1 VKRLSLLV
9 VVALLATSLVAGC
22 VGEVKT
28 YTDSGQTINIDVNR
42 EFVVALG
49 SNPTTGY
56 SWQESHDET
65 MLELVGKTYK
75 PGKEAEQGA
84 VGAGGVEYFRFKA
97 LKMGKTEI
105 TLVYKRLWEE
115 EPLEQKVFIVNIK

>member
-1 VKRLSLLV
+1 MKKLLILMV
-9 VVALLATSLVAGC
+9 VLAICMLAGC

-28 YTDSGQTINIDVNR
+28 YTDSGQTISIGANQ

-56 SWQESHDET
+56 GWQESHDET
-65 MLELVGKTYK
+65 MLELVEKTYK
-75 PGKEAEQGA
+75 PGKEAEEGL

-97 LKMGKTEI
+97 LKKGEAEI
-105 TLVYKRLWEE
+105 TMVYKRSGEE
-115 EPLEQKVFIVNIK
+115 EFLEQKAFTIDIK